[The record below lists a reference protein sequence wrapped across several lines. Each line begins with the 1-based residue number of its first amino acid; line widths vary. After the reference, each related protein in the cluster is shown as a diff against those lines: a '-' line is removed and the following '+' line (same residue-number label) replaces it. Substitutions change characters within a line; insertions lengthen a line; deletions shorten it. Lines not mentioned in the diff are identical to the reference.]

1 MSEAQIAGIL
11 LEFRCPGFLV
21 TFATLADGIFLP
33 WCFQNI
39 PELVAELVRGNAF
52 LWTAQSP
59 GIIGVYRVFIFAK
72 SFASRFSVTPH
83 TTKCPCQLITFF
95 R

>member
-1 MSEAQIAGIL
+1 MKELEAISGAYFSGIL
-11 LEFRCPGFLV
+11 LESRCAGLLV
-21 TFATLADGIFLP
+21 TVATLADGIFLP

-59 GIIGVYRVFIFAK
+59 GIIGVYRAFTFPK
-72 SFASRFSVTPH
+72 CRAS
-83 TTKCPCQLITFF
+83 
-95 R
+95 